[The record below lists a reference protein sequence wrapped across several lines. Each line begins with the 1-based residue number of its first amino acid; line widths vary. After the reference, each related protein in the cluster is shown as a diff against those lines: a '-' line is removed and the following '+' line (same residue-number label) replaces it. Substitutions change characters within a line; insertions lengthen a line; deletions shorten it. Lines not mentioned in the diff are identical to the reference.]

1 MFVELCF
8 DQNTTQR
15 DSEGK
20 CFAFCTTS
28 KANAVEEGG
37 FLLFTLS
44 FTMKCVFVLAL
55 FIAALCDPLP
65 HKYMAL
71 RGYNIKGHDLKDTGI
86 KIVGFA
92 AWW

>member
-8 DQNTTQR
+8 DQNTARR
-15 DSEGK
+15 DSEDK
-20 CFAFCTTS
+20 CCTFCITC

-37 FLLFTLS
+37 PYFTLS
-44 FTMKCVFVLAL
+44 FTMKCVFVFAL

-71 RGYNIKGHDLKDTGI
+71 RGYNIKGHDLKNTGI

-92 AWW
+92 TWW

>member
-1 MFVELCF
+1 MV
-8 DQNTTQR
+8 QQ
-15 DSEGK
+15 DSESR
-20 CFAFCTTS
+20 CCTLCTTS
-28 KANAVEEGG
+28 QTNAVEEGG
-37 FLLFTLS
+37 PFFTLS
-44 FTMKCVFVLAL
+44 FTMKCVFVFAL

-92 AWW
+92 TWW

>member
-1 MFVELCF
+1 MV
-8 DQNTTQR
+8 QQ

-20 CFAFCTTS
+20 CSTFCITC

-37 FLLFTLS
+37 PFFTLS
-44 FTMKCVFVLAL
+44 FTMKCVFVFAL

-71 RGYNIKGHDLKDTGI
+71 RGYNIKGHDLKNTEI
-86 KIVGFA
+86 KIVGFPT
-92 AWW
+92 WW